1 MKILNNR
8 RGEGY
13 IDVAI
18 TVMIIA
24 FLLIFLLSI
33 VSLVATSQRMKSV
46 ADQIAEYA
54 AVNGRTD
61 IDSFVEEQR
70 DKLGM
75 DFTCSFSGTE
85 TWNGTK
91 KVQLGDK
98 IVCTI
103 SYEVHFVGFGTSF
116 HVMTITADA
125 MTLSRVYWK

>member
-1 MKILNNR
+1 MKILKNR

-61 IDSFVEEQR
+61 IDSFVEEQQ

-75 DFTCSFSGTE
+75 DFTCSFAGSE
-85 TWNGTK
+85 TWNGTR

-98 IVCTI
+98 ICCAV
-103 SYEVHFVGFGTSF
+103 SFDVRFVGFGTSF